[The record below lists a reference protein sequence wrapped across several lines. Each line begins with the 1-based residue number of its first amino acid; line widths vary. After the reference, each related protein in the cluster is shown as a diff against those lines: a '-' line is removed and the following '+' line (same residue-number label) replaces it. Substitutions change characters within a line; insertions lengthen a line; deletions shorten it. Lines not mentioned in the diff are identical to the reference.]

1 METIFEAALDLQNY
15 CDEHGWHSCFIG
27 GIAVQRWGEVRVTRD
42 ADLTLLT
49 GFGAEVPYVETL
61 LAKYTSRHPDPL
73 RFART
78 SRVLLLNS
86 AGGIGLDISLGALPF
101 EERMIARATPFEF
114 SPGLVIR
121 TCSAEDLLILK
132 LFASRPLDLRD
143 AEGIVLR
150 HTAELDWQYIE
161 EQLLPLAEAKEDPE
175 ILRTLDRLRG

>member
-1 METIFEAALDLQNY
+1 METIFEAARDLQDY
-15 CDEHGWHSCFIG
+15 CDQHGWQSCFIG
-27 GIAVQRWGEVRVTRD
+27 GLAVQRWGEVRVTRD
-42 ADLTLLT
+42 VDLTLLT
-49 GFGAEVPYVETL
+49 GFGTEASYVETL
-61 LAKYTSRHPDPL
+61 LAKYASRHPDPL

-114 SPGLVIR
+114 SPGLAIR

-143 AEGIVLR
+143 AEGIALR
-150 HTAELDWQYIE
+150 HKAELDWAYIE
-161 EQLLPLAEAKEDPE
+161 EQLLPLAEAKEDPQ
-175 ILRTLDRLRG
+175 ILRALARLRG